1 MKTALIGYT
10 GFVGAN
16 ILESTSFT
24 DFYNSKNIV
33 DIVGKTY
40 DLVVCS
46 GVSAVMWIANKEPEK
61 DWSNIQT
68 LLNHLS
74 HVRSDRFV
82 HISTVDVYPN
92 PIDVTEEVV
101 TEPGDNSRPYGN
113 HRLRLELEIRKL
125 FVNSSIIRLP
135 ALFGEGIKK
144 NFIYDLIQNRMLDY
158 THPDSEFQYYNLR
171 NIWYDILFALHHSIP
186 TLNIASEPIKAESVA
201 EKALGI
207 KLVPSAEAKK
217 LVYNMQSKYDTLR
230 GTTRGYIY
238 HASQILPELIDFIR
252 SQKTKLSISNNP

>member
-10 GFVGAN
+10 GFVGSN
-16 ILESTSFT
+16 IMHSASFT
-24 DFYNSKNIV
+24 DVYNSKNIHE
-33 DIVGKTY
+33 IEGRSY

-61 DWSNIQT
+61 DWANIQA

-74 HVRSDRFV
+74 HVKTAQFV

-92 PIDVTEEVV
+92 PIGVTEEVV
-101 TEPGDNSRPYGN
+101 VDPNDNSRPYGK
-113 HRLRLELEIRKL
+113 HRLQLELEIKRL
-125 FVNSSIIRLP
+125 FRSLSIIRLP

-171 NIWYDILFALHHSIP
+171 NIWYDILFALHHSLP
-186 TLNIASEPIKAESVA
+186 TLNIASEPLKAGVVA
-201 EKALGI
+201 KRALDLDLI
-207 KLVPSAEAKK
+207 PTAEAKA
-217 LVYNMQSKYDTLR
+217 LTYNMQTKYDRLR
-230 GTTRGYIY
+230 GTSGGYLY
-238 HASQILPELIDFIR
+238 HVSQVLPELVDFIR
-252 SQKTKLSISNNP
+252 SQKARLSITLNP